1 MKITQILSES
11 TILDTQDVAESIGE
25 MAEFSLTHNMYDSLS
40 SQQIKMLKSSL
51 QKYGAEDVAVTDKST
66 VFQVNSKS
74 LDSLRR
80 DLRQNKIQ
88 IDTQFSEAANP
99 AQQAAIAVNMK
110 KDHKKPKSVEE
121 GSISDL
127 LNQDPTSPKFN
138 DHPGASQLKKTKDQ
152 NEFTGTLDS
161 KGRFTKD
168 TVKNMFGKLSP
179 DAKDVEE
186 GLGKDIKRLATGKDV
201 KSRAG
206 QEIAKSQDASMKG
219 DTKTSKKHFDRFDK
233 LDKLANK
240 DQGVAEGKITLSTDP
255 NWYGATVDNYQA
267 TGPVVNIPAIQLVG
281 FEPDD
286 KMNQPKS
293 KANVEKILAG
303 LKQGAKLPPLLVR
316 KYKNGYQVLD
326 GHHRF
331 WAYKLSGVK
340 SIPCQIVPDED
351 IEEISKQGVSEDSSE
366 SKSNVT
372 SAITDFY
379 KTQLSQSKPGKV
391 ENYNS
396 KAKELLS
403 QATGKQ
409 RAKVLTMLKA
419 GSKNPYLQGV
429 IITIV
434 GSIVSGAVIK
444 HFGSMGLSPQQFN
457 MILQGSMNSIIPTLA
472 AKLHGMSWSDAIKT
486 GLASVAVGVSSAGI
500 MEDNAEYDDES
511 GMAHTN
517 LHTIIRAAEGLL
529 DTIDDNENLPEWVQE
544 KIANVEGMIVSSWDY
559 LKSQEEQGIDPQVN
573 ESNWLQ
579 EELNKLDEVAAWQK
593 KSGKNKTGGLNQKGV
608 NSYRRE
614 HPGSK
619 LQTAV
624 TTKPSKLKPGS
635 KAAKRRK
642 SFCARMSGVKGP
654 MKDDNGKPTRKALA
668 LRKWNC

>member
-11 TILDTQDVAESIGE
+11 TILETQDVTKNTDNKCPLATQDITLNLKNRQKAIDEYGYGPMNPALPNTKFWMKKVDEWNLDSAEEAKQSLCGNCAAFDQRTDTLDCIAQGIGSDQGSEDPTVRAGNLGYCRFLKFKCASRRTCDAWVTGGPLTDDHE
-25 MAEFSLTHNMYDSLS
+25 MT
-40 SQQIKMLKSSL
+40 
-51 QKYGAEDVAVTDKST
+51 EDARVARKAG
-66 VFQVNSKS
+66 QPANSKKHS
-74 LDSLRR
+74 
-80 DLRQNKIQ
+80 DLYTDENPRGTITGLKFATVEDARASVSKIRNSSRSHAHKIQ
-88 IDTQFSEAANP
+88 AAVAMEQRARAAEKSEAA
-99 AQQAAIAVNMK
+99 AVYRRYIN
-110 KDHKKPKSVEE
+110 S
-121 GSISDL
+121 
-127 LNQDPTSPKFN
+127 N
-138 DHPGASQLKKTKDQ
+138 KKTESVDQ
-152 NEFTGTLDS
+152 AVTETT
-161 KGRFTKD
+161 
-168 TVKNMFGKLSP
+168 
-179 DAKDVEE
+179 
-186 GLGKDIKRLATGKDV
+186 
-201 KSRAG
+201 
-206 QEIAKSQDASMKG
+206 
-219 DTKTSKKHFDRFDK
+219 
-233 LDKLANK
+233 
-240 DQGVAEGKITLSTDP
+240 
-255 NWYGATVDNYQA
+255 
-267 TGPVVNIPAIQLVG
+267 
-281 FEPDD
+281 
-286 KMNQPKS
+286 
-293 KANVEKILAG
+293 
-303 LKQGAKLPPLLVR
+303 
-316 KYKNGYQVLD
+316 
-326 GHHRF
+326 
-331 WAYKLSGVK
+331 
-340 SIPCQIVPDED
+340 
-351 IEEISKQGVSEDSSE
+351 SE

-372 SAITDFY
+372 SVITDFY

-403 QATGKQ
+403 QSTGKQ
-409 RAKVLTMLKA
+409 RAKVLTMLKT

-544 KIANVEGMIVSSWDY
+544 KIANVENMIVSSWDY
-559 LKSQEEQGIDPQVN
+559 LKSQEEQGIDPRVN

-593 KSGKNKTGGLNQKGV
+593 KSGKNKNGGLNQKGV

-654 MKDDNGKPTRKALA
+654 MKKDGKPTRKALA

>member
-11 TILDTQDVAESIGE
+11 TILDTQVVTESIGE
-25 MAEFSLTHNMYDSLS
+25 MAEFSLNHNMYDSLS
-40 SQQIKMLKSSL
+40 PQQIKILKSSL

-110 KDHKKPKSVEE
+110 KDHKKPKHNSMSETNVEPIQE
-121 GSISDL
+121 LSSDAL
-127 LNQDPTSPKFN
+127 DRYKVKAKKSADELTSQGKYRQAN
-138 DHPGASQLKKTKDQ
+138 DRTMNVMK
-152 NEFTGTLDS
+152 
-161 KGRFTKD
+161 
-168 TVKNMFGKLSP
+168 
-179 DAKDVEE
+179 
-186 GLGKDIKRLATGKDV
+186 ATGKQIDNTV
-201 KSRAG
+201 TSIRKSLNR
-206 QEIAKSQDASMKG
+206 ESV
-219 DTKTSKKHFDRFDK
+219 
-233 LDKLANK
+233 
-240 DQGVAEGKITLSTDP
+240 VA
-255 NWYGATVDNYQA
+255 
-267 TGPVVNIPAIQLVG
+267 
-281 FEPDD
+281 
-286 KMNQPKS
+286 
-293 KANVEKILAG
+293 
-303 LKQGAKLPPLLVR
+303 
-316 KYKNGYQVLD
+316 
-326 GHHRF
+326 
-331 WAYKLSGVK
+331 
-340 SIPCQIVPDED
+340 
-351 IEEISKQGVSEDSSE
+351 EDSSE

-409 RAKVLTMLKA
+409 RTKVLTMLKA

-486 GLASVAVGVSSAGI
+486 GLASVAVGVGSAGI

-642 SFCARMSGVKGP
+642 SFCARMSGMKGP
-654 MKDDNGKPTRKALA
+654 MKDEHGKPTRKALS

>member
-25 MAEFSLTHNMYDSLS
+25 MEEFSLTHNMYDSLS
-40 SQQIKMLKSSL
+40 PQQIKMLKSSL

-110 KDHKKPKSVEE
+110 KDHKKPKSVAEALGPVDDTRGFVRGE
-121 GSISDL
+121 VKKNKDGSYVAT
-127 LNQDPTSPKFN
+127 NQTGSRKIFKSEKTAKAHANSSLTS
-138 DHPGASQLKKTKDQ
+138 

-161 KGRFTKD
+161 KDRFTKD

-179 DAKDVEE
+179 DAKDV
-186 GLGKDIKRLATGKDV
+186 A
-201 KSRAG
+201 
-206 QEIAKSQDASMKG
+206 
-219 DTKTSKKHFDRFDK
+219 
-233 LDKLANK
+233 
-240 DQGVAEGKITLSTDP
+240 
-255 NWYGATVDNYQA
+255 
-267 TGPVVNIPAIQLVG
+267 
-281 FEPDD
+281 
-286 KMNQPKS
+286 
-293 KANVEKILAG
+293 
-303 LKQGAKLPPLLVR
+303 
-316 KYKNGYQVLD
+316 
-326 GHHRF
+326 
-331 WAYKLSGVK
+331 
-340 SIPCQIVPDED
+340 
-351 IEEISKQGVSEDSSE
+351 EDSSE

-593 KSGKNKTGGLNQKGV
+593 KSGKNKNGGLNQKGV

-654 MKDDNGKPTRKALA
+654 MKDEHGKPTRKALS

>member
-1 MKITQILSES
+1 MTQPKSKANVEKIVAGLKQGDKLPPLLVRKYKNGYQVLDGHHRFWAYKLLGTKSIPVQIVPDSDIEEKGQQDVTEDSYKDTSGTFMDRLVGEIMNYQSLNNVNPKLNDFSSAVKSKLKSLGEIKAKLIYQQALKQSDELSGQ
-11 TILDTQDVAESIGE
+11 QDVAESIGE
-25 MAEFSLTHNMYDSLS
+25 MAEFSLNHNMYDSLS
-40 SQQIKMLKSSL
+40 PQQIKMLKSSL

-88 IDTQFSEAANP
+88 IDTQFSEAVNP

-110 KDHKKPKSVEE
+110 KDHNKPKSV
-121 GSISDL
+121 
-127 LNQDPTSPKFN
+127 
-138 DHPGASQLKKTKDQ
+138 A
-152 NEFTGTLDS
+152 
-161 KGRFTKD
+161 
-168 TVKNMFGKLSP
+168 
-179 DAKDVEE
+179 
-186 GLGKDIKRLATGKDV
+186 
-201 KSRAG
+201 
-206 QEIAKSQDASMKG
+206 
-219 DTKTSKKHFDRFDK
+219 
-233 LDKLANK
+233 
-240 DQGVAEGKITLSTDP
+240 
-255 NWYGATVDNYQA
+255 
-267 TGPVVNIPAIQLVG
+267 
-281 FEPDD
+281 
-286 KMNQPKS
+286 
-293 KANVEKILAG
+293 
-303 LKQGAKLPPLLVR
+303 
-316 KYKNGYQVLD
+316 
-326 GHHRF
+326 
-331 WAYKLSGVK
+331 
-340 SIPCQIVPDED
+340 
-351 IEEISKQGVSEDSSE
+351 EDSSE

-409 RAKVLTMLKA
+409 RTKVLTMLKA

-654 MKDDNGKPTRKALA
+654 MKKDGKPTRKALA

>member
-11 TILDTQDVAESIGE
+11 TILDTQDVEESRAAATKVMRKGLAKRE
-25 MAEFSLTHNMYDSLS
+25 
-40 SQQIKMLKSSL
+40 KSSDPVHQAKKDKEDQEMWDML
-51 QKYGAEDVAVTDKST
+51 QKHIAKQKKDPSVT
-66 VFQVNSKS
+66 
-74 LDSLRR
+74 
-80 DLRQNKIQ
+80 
-88 IDTQFSEAANP
+88 EAANA

-110 KDHKKPKSVEE
+110 KDHKKPKHNSV
-121 GSISDL
+121 
-127 LNQDPTSPKFN
+127 
-138 DHPGASQLKKTKDQ
+138 A
-152 NEFTGTLDS
+152 
-161 KGRFTKD
+161 
-168 TVKNMFGKLSP
+168 
-179 DAKDVEE
+179 
-186 GLGKDIKRLATGKDV
+186 
-201 KSRAG
+201 
-206 QEIAKSQDASMKG
+206 
-219 DTKTSKKHFDRFDK
+219 
-233 LDKLANK
+233 
-240 DQGVAEGKITLSTDP
+240 
-255 NWYGATVDNYQA
+255 
-267 TGPVVNIPAIQLVG
+267 
-281 FEPDD
+281 
-286 KMNQPKS
+286 
-293 KANVEKILAG
+293 
-303 LKQGAKLPPLLVR
+303 
-316 KYKNGYQVLD
+316 
-326 GHHRF
+326 
-331 WAYKLSGVK
+331 
-340 SIPCQIVPDED
+340 
-351 IEEISKQGVSEDSSE
+351 EDSSE

-654 MKDDNGKPTRKALA
+654 MKKDGKPTRKALA

>member
-179 DAKDVEE
+179 DAKDVTE
-186 GLGKDIKRLATGKDV
+186 G
-201 KSRAG
+201 
-206 QEIAKSQDASMKG
+206 
-219 DTKTSKKHFDRFDK
+219 
-233 LDKLANK
+233 
-240 DQGVAEGKITLSTDP
+240 
-255 NWYGATVDNYQA
+255 
-267 TGPVVNIPAIQLVG
+267 
-281 FEPDD
+281 
-286 KMNQPKS
+286 
-293 KANVEKILAG
+293 
-303 LKQGAKLPPLLVR
+303 
-316 KYKNGYQVLD
+316 
-326 GHHRF
+326 
-331 WAYKLSGVK
+331 
-340 SIPCQIVPDED
+340 
-351 IEEISKQGVSEDSSE
+351 SSE

-593 KSGKNKTGGLNQKGV
+593 KTGKNKTGGLNQKGV

-654 MKDDNGKPTRKALA
+654 MKKDGKPTRKALA

>member
-1 MKITQILSES
+1 MKITQILSEN
-11 TILDTQDVAESIGE
+11 TRLDTLDVTEVCDDTLKSYQQKVSADTRKNKLDPTKRSPEKASRSVAGV
-25 MAEFSLTHNMYDSLS
+25 AKAHNRLEKGVTETISPA
-40 SQQIKMLKSSL
+40 SQARNAAARDYETDILNKDNEWKQTWLQKTINFANKTGFQIKTNPSRTTAIFINKQLGFGLQAMVKNNRDDGLTIRYGDLDGKDNFNTDL
-51 QKYGAEDVAVTDKST
+51 DPDEFYDEFVRLYKDAKAGHVDQGHKFPTQNQFDPEEPEQKY
-66 VFQVNSKS
+66 
-74 LDSLRR
+74 LRSF
-80 DLRQNKIQ
+80 L
-88 IDTQFSEAANP
+88 E
-99 AQQAAIAVNMK
+99 
-110 KDHKKPKSVEE
+110 
-121 GSISDL
+121 
-127 LNQDPTSPKFN
+127 
-138 DHPGASQLKKTKDQ
+138 
-152 NEFTGTLDS
+152 
-161 KGRFTKD
+161 
-168 TVKNMFGKLSP
+168 
-179 DAKDVEE
+179 
-186 GLGKDIKRLATGKDV
+186 
-201 KSRAG
+201 
-206 QEIAKSQDASMKG
+206 
-219 DTKTSKKHFDRFDK
+219 
-233 LDKLANK
+233 
-240 DQGVAEGKITLSTDP
+240 QGVA
-255 NWYGATVDNYQA
+255 
-267 TGPVVNIPAIQLVG
+267 
-281 FEPDD
+281 
-286 KMNQPKS
+286 
-293 KANVEKILAG
+293 
-303 LKQGAKLPPLLVR
+303 
-316 KYKNGYQVLD
+316 
-326 GHHRF
+326 
-331 WAYKLSGVK
+331 
-340 SIPCQIVPDED
+340 
-351 IEEISKQGVSEDSSE
+351 EDSSE

-486 GLASVAVGVSSAGI
+486 GLASVAVGVGSAGI
-500 MEDNAEYDDES
+500 MENNAEYDDES
-511 GMAHTN
+511 GMAHTD

-544 KIANVEGMIVSSWDY
+544 KIAKVEDMIVSSWDY
-559 LKSQEEQGIDPQVN
+559 LKSQEEQGIDPRVD
-573 ESNWLQ
+573 ESNWLE

-593 KSGKNKTGGLNQKGV
+593 KSGKNKNGGLNQKGV

-642 SFCARMSGVKGP
+642 SFCARMSGMKGP
-654 MKDDNGKPTRKALA
+654 MKDEHGKPTRKALS

>member
-11 TILDTQDVAESIGE
+11 TILDTQDVAEGSEKKFKIYYSYHDYDENDYEKTLPSEYDLEEEIVVADSVQEAIRKFKSQNPDALVDSAESIE
-25 MAEFSLTHNMYDSLS
+25 
-40 SQQIKMLKSSL
+40 Q
-51 QKYGAEDVAVTDKST
+51 DVA
-66 VFQVNSKS
+66 
-74 LDSLRR
+74 
-80 DLRQNKIQ
+80 
-88 IDTQFSEAANP
+88 
-99 AQQAAIAVNMK
+99 
-110 KDHKKPKSVEE
+110 
-121 GSISDL
+121 
-127 LNQDPTSPKFN
+127 
-138 DHPGASQLKKTKDQ
+138 
-152 NEFTGTLDS
+152 
-161 KGRFTKD
+161 
-168 TVKNMFGKLSP
+168 
-179 DAKDVEE
+179 
-186 GLGKDIKRLATGKDV
+186 
-201 KSRAG
+201 
-206 QEIAKSQDASMKG
+206 
-219 DTKTSKKHFDRFDK
+219 
-233 LDKLANK
+233 
-240 DQGVAEGKITLSTDP
+240 
-255 NWYGATVDNYQA
+255 
-267 TGPVVNIPAIQLVG
+267 
-281 FEPDD
+281 
-286 KMNQPKS
+286 
-293 KANVEKILAG
+293 
-303 LKQGAKLPPLLVR
+303 
-316 KYKNGYQVLD
+316 
-326 GHHRF
+326 
-331 WAYKLSGVK
+331 
-340 SIPCQIVPDED
+340 
-351 IEEISKQGVSEDSSE
+351 EDSSE

-654 MKDDNGKPTRKALA
+654 MKKDGKPTRKALA

>member
-11 TILDTQDVAESIGE
+11 TRL
-25 MAEFSLTHNMYDSLS
+25 N
-40 SQQIKMLKSSL
+40 
-51 QKYGAEDVAVTDKST
+51 
-66 VFQVNSKS
+66 S
-74 LDSLRR
+74 LDV
-80 DLRQNKIQ
+80 
-88 IDTQFSEAANP
+88 TEAANA
-99 AQQAAIAVNMK
+99 AQRAAIAVNMK
-110 KDHKKPKSVEE
+110 KYHKKPKHN
-121 GSISDL
+121 SISETNVEPIQELSSDAL
-127 LNQDPTSPKFN
+127 DRYKVKAKKSSDELTSQGKYRQAN
-138 DHPGASQLKKTKDQ
+138 DRTMNVMK
-152 NEFTGTLDS
+152 
-161 KGRFTKD
+161 
-168 TVKNMFGKLSP
+168 
-179 DAKDVEE
+179 
-186 GLGKDIKRLATGKDV
+186 ATGKQIDNTVTSIRKSLNRESVEQDV
-201 KSRAG
+201 AESSVAADDVVGTLNSYGYYTKNSRDYVNDKTGDMFQREGSQWRHQSGVRGRGPEELDWFLSSLSSKQDVTEGSSEIKIPTEDGITMQDIRLMAG
-206 QEIAKSQDASMKG
+206 EGPLTKKTILQAIAVIRKQ
-219 DTKTSKKHFDRFDK
+219 RRP
-233 LDKLANK
+233 
-240 DQGVAEGKITLSTDP
+240 QGVAED
-255 NWYGATVDNYQA
+255 Y
-267 TGPVVNIPAIQLVG
+267 
-281 FEPDD
+281 
-286 KMNQPKS
+286 
-293 KANVEKILAG
+293 
-303 LKQGAKLPPLLVR
+303 
-316 KYKNGYQVLD
+316 
-326 GHHRF
+326 
-331 WAYKLSGVK
+331 
-340 SIPCQIVPDED
+340 
-351 IEEISKQGVSEDSSE
+351 SE

-379 KTQLSQSKPGKV
+379 KSQLSQSKPGKV

-409 RAKVLTMLKA
+409 RTKVLTMLKA

-486 GLASVAVGVSSAGI
+486 GLASVAVGVGSAGI

-559 LKSQEEQGIDPQVN
+559 LISQEEQGIDPQVN

-654 MKDDNGKPTRKALA
+654 MKKDGKPTRKALA

>member
-11 TILDTQDVAESIGE
+11 TRLNSQDMEETDLSVKSAKFITPEQGDKVEIKFGYNDYYDRHVSRGE
-25 MAEFSLTHNMYDSLS
+25 VLQIRPDGYAVVGMDRTGKTENFPLRFLKVLGPRAHVPNSNPTPSTPLTLRPD
-40 SQQIKMLKSSL
+40 QTSSL
-51 QKYGAEDVAVTDKST
+51 
-66 VFQVNSKS
+66 
-74 LDSLRR
+74 
-80 DLRQNKIQ
+80 
-88 IDTQFSEAANP
+88 
-99 AQQAAIAVNMK
+99 
-110 KDHKKPKSVEE
+110 
-121 GSISDL
+121 
-127 LNQDPTSPKFN
+127 
-138 DHPGASQLKKTKDQ
+138 
-152 NEFTGTLDS
+152 
-161 KGRFTKD
+161 
-168 TVKNMFGKLSP
+168 
-179 DAKDVEE
+179 
-186 GLGKDIKRLATGKDV
+186 
-201 KSRAG
+201 
-206 QEIAKSQDASMKG
+206 
-219 DTKTSKKHFDRFDK
+219 
-233 LDKLANK
+233 
-240 DQGVAEGKITLSTDP
+240 
-255 NWYGATVDNYQA
+255 DNYNKWA
-267 TGPVVNIPAIQLVG
+267 
-281 FEPDD
+281 
-286 KMNQPKS
+286 K
-293 KANVEKILAG
+293 EK
-303 LKQGAKLPPLLVR
+303 
-316 KYKNGYQVLD
+316 
-326 GHHRF
+326 GH
-331 WAYKLSGVK
+331 V
-340 SIPCQIVPDED
+340 Q
-351 IEEISKQGVSEDSSE
+351 EDSSE

-593 KSGKNKTGGLNQKGV
+593 KSGKNKNGGLNQKGV

-654 MKDDNGKPTRKALA
+654 MKDEHGKPTRKALS

>member
-11 TILDTQDVAESIGE
+11 TILDTQDVTKGKITLITDPNWYGAEVGDYKATGSVVNISANKLVGFEPDDKMTQPKSKANVEKIVAGLKQGDKLPPLLVRKYKNGYQVLDGHHRFWAYKLLGTKSIPVQIVPDSDIEEKGQQDVTEDSYKDTSGTFMDRLVGEIMNYQSLNNVNPKLNDFSSAVKSKLKSLGEIKAKLIYQQALKQSDELSGQQDVAESIGE
-25 MAEFSLTHNMYDSLS
+25 MAEFSLNHNMYDSLS
-40 SQQIKMLKSSL
+40 PQQIKMLKSSL

-88 IDTQFSEAANP
+88 IDTQFSEAVNP

-110 KDHKKPKSVEE
+110 KDHNKPKSV
-121 GSISDL
+121 
-127 LNQDPTSPKFN
+127 
-138 DHPGASQLKKTKDQ
+138 A
-152 NEFTGTLDS
+152 
-161 KGRFTKD
+161 
-168 TVKNMFGKLSP
+168 
-179 DAKDVEE
+179 
-186 GLGKDIKRLATGKDV
+186 
-201 KSRAG
+201 
-206 QEIAKSQDASMKG
+206 
-219 DTKTSKKHFDRFDK
+219 
-233 LDKLANK
+233 
-240 DQGVAEGKITLSTDP
+240 
-255 NWYGATVDNYQA
+255 
-267 TGPVVNIPAIQLVG
+267 
-281 FEPDD
+281 
-286 KMNQPKS
+286 
-293 KANVEKILAG
+293 
-303 LKQGAKLPPLLVR
+303 
-316 KYKNGYQVLD
+316 
-326 GHHRF
+326 
-331 WAYKLSGVK
+331 
-340 SIPCQIVPDED
+340 
-351 IEEISKQGVSEDSSE
+351 EDSSE

-409 RAKVLTMLKA
+409 RTKVLTMLKA

-654 MKDDNGKPTRKALA
+654 MKKDGKPTRKALA

>member
-1 MKITQILSES
+1 MNIGYAQLPDEEQEKDRVVARALLQALKGQ
-11 TILDTQDVAESIGE
+11 QDVAEESKGLWANIHAKQNRIKHGSGE
-25 MAEFSLTHNMYDSLS
+25 RMRKPGSKGAPTKANFKSASKTESVEETTGDPKFD
-40 SQQIKMLKSSL
+40 KMLKDITGKKVVTKQQKADTKQQSRDAFSSMFGGGNPADSL
-51 QKYGAEDVAVTDKST
+51 GIRKKGVSETTGDTSFDSMMGKIVKGARYKGAAADQRADTAYGSMMNNITKNAADVAKPSA
-66 VFQVNSKS
+66 NSKFEQVYS
-74 LDSLRR
+74 AVERILLSNNVHWDIDDDILDALKKLKIKASDALMQKLERELINR
-80 DLRQNKIQ
+80 VSDALQYYDDSDLAEQAV
-88 IDTQFSEAANP
+88 SEDSDPCWDNYK
-99 AQQAAIAVNMK
+99 QVGMK
-110 KDHKKPKSVEE
+110 KKNGKKVPNCVPKE
-121 GSISDL
+121 
-127 LNQDPTSPKFN
+127 
-138 DHPGASQLKKTKDQ
+138 
-152 NEFTGTLDS
+152 
-161 KGRFTKD
+161 
-168 TVKNMFGKLSP
+168 
-179 DAKDVEE
+179 
-186 GLGKDIKRLATGKDV
+186 
-201 KSRAG
+201 
-206 QEIAKSQDASMKG
+206 
-219 DTKTSKKHFDRFDK
+219 
-233 LDKLANK
+233 
-240 DQGVAEGKITLSTDP
+240 GVAEG
-255 NWYGATVDNYQA
+255 
-267 TGPVVNIPAIQLVG
+267 
-281 FEPDD
+281 
-286 KMNQPKS
+286 
-293 KANVEKILAG
+293 
-303 LKQGAKLPPLLVR
+303 
-316 KYKNGYQVLD
+316 
-326 GHHRF
+326 
-331 WAYKLSGVK
+331 
-340 SIPCQIVPDED
+340 
-351 IEEISKQGVSEDSSE
+351 SSE

-372 SAITDFY
+372 SVITDFY

-457 MILQGSMNSIIPTLA
+457 MILQGSMNSVIPTLA

-500 MEDNAEYDDES
+500 MENNAEYDDES

-559 LKSQEEQGIDPQVN
+559 LKSQEEQGIDPQVD

-654 MKDDNGKPTRKALA
+654 MKKDGKPTRKALA

>member
-11 TILDTQDVAESIGE
+11 TRLNSQDVTE
-25 MAEFSLTHNMYDSLS
+25 
-40 SQQIKMLKSSL
+40 
-51 QKYGAEDVAVTDKST
+51 AVN
-66 VFQVNSKS
+66 V
-74 LDSLRR
+74 
-80 DLRQNKIQ
+80 
-88 IDTQFSEAANP
+88 

-110 KDHKKPKSVEE
+110 KDHKKPKHNSMSETNVELIQE
-121 GSISDL
+121 LSSDAL
-127 LNQDPTSPKFN
+127 DRYKVKAKKSSNELTSQGKYRQAN
-138 DHPGASQLKKTKDQ
+138 DRTMNVMK
-152 NEFTGTLDS
+152 
-161 KGRFTKD
+161 
-168 TVKNMFGKLSP
+168 
-179 DAKDVEE
+179 
-186 GLGKDIKRLATGKDV
+186 ATGKQIDNTVTNIRKALNRESVEQDV
-201 KSRAG
+201 A
-206 QEIAKSQDASMKG
+206 
-219 DTKTSKKHFDRFDK
+219 
-233 LDKLANK
+233 
-240 DQGVAEGKITLSTDP
+240 
-255 NWYGATVDNYQA
+255 
-267 TGPVVNIPAIQLVG
+267 
-281 FEPDD
+281 
-286 KMNQPKS
+286 
-293 KANVEKILAG
+293 
-303 LKQGAKLPPLLVR
+303 
-316 KYKNGYQVLD
+316 
-326 GHHRF
+326 
-331 WAYKLSGVK
+331 
-340 SIPCQIVPDED
+340 
-351 IEEISKQGVSEDSSE
+351 EDSSE

-409 RAKVLTMLKA
+409 RTKVLTMLKA

-500 MEDNAEYDDES
+500 MENNDEYDDES

-559 LKSQEEQGIDPQVN
+559 LISQEEQGIDPQVN

-654 MKDDNGKPTRKALA
+654 MKKDGKPTRKALA

>member
-11 TILDTQDVAESIGE
+11 TILDTQDVTKGKITLITDPNWYGAEVGDYKATGPVVNISANKLVGFEPDDKMTQPKSKANVEKIVAGLKQGDKLPPLLVRKYKNGYQVLDGHHRFWAYKLLGTKSIPVQIVPDSDIEEKGQQDVTEDSYKDTSGTFMDRLVGEIMNYQSLNNVNPKLNDFSSAVKSKLKSLGEIKAKLIYQQALKQSDELSGQQDVAESIGE
-25 MAEFSLTHNMYDSLS
+25 MAEFSLNHNMYDSLS
-40 SQQIKMLKSSL
+40 PQQIKMLKSSL

-88 IDTQFSEAANP
+88 IDTQFSEAVNP

-110 KDHKKPKSVEE
+110 KDHNKPKSV
-121 GSISDL
+121 
-127 LNQDPTSPKFN
+127 
-138 DHPGASQLKKTKDQ
+138 A
-152 NEFTGTLDS
+152 
-161 KGRFTKD
+161 
-168 TVKNMFGKLSP
+168 
-179 DAKDVEE
+179 
-186 GLGKDIKRLATGKDV
+186 
-201 KSRAG
+201 
-206 QEIAKSQDASMKG
+206 
-219 DTKTSKKHFDRFDK
+219 
-233 LDKLANK
+233 
-240 DQGVAEGKITLSTDP
+240 
-255 NWYGATVDNYQA
+255 
-267 TGPVVNIPAIQLVG
+267 
-281 FEPDD
+281 
-286 KMNQPKS
+286 
-293 KANVEKILAG
+293 
-303 LKQGAKLPPLLVR
+303 
-316 KYKNGYQVLD
+316 
-326 GHHRF
+326 
-331 WAYKLSGVK
+331 
-340 SIPCQIVPDED
+340 
-351 IEEISKQGVSEDSSE
+351 EDSSE

-409 RAKVLTMLKA
+409 RTKVLTMLKA

-654 MKDDNGKPTRKALA
+654 MKKDGKPTRKALA